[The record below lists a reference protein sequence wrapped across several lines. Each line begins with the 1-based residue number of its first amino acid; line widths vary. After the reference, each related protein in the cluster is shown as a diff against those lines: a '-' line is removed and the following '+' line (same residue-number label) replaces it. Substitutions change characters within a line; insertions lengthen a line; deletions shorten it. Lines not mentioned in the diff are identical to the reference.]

1 MVKDNRN
8 NGQIYGRN
16 DMIMLDQNNKI
27 YGSLGLADRYVMKT
41 EEGTKLT
48 LSNPKLG
55 SFDDVLTEFNIYGM
69 SKQESTTG
77 ANLIDVDSMLNECLV
92 KNADDTYSILKTETG
107 RFSKNFPVN
116 LKAGTKIRFDADV
129 IEYNGTYHIKL
140 QCGFGQSDT
149 VGAGQVVVLKKDVTK
164 VSIYQDG
171 NNDVGT
177 YTKFKNAMLSI
188 GEEKIPYE
196 PYTGGKP
203 SPSLEYPQE
212 IKSVVNPIVKV
223 TNEDGLKVQSVTLN
237 NITLNAIPVSSGG
250 NVTIDGQQWVC
261 DEVDLERGVKVQR
274 VKSVDISSL
283 DKSFWVFRNDVD
295 ANVSATRYSNEA
307 VIVDFR
313 TRAPAMSNILPAGVG
328 NVVNTFRLVAT
339 PLYLYQF
346 NLDSSKFPTVKSWVE
361 YLKANTVLI
370 IYALATPIET
380 PLTPAEIAAFSA
392 FTTYYPVTIV
402 ENNYNTWMKATYKS
416 MESV

>member
-27 YGSLGLADRYVMKT
+27 YGSLGLADKYVMKT

-107 RFSKNFPVN
+107 RFSKTFPVN

-140 QCGFGQSDT
+140 QCEFGQSDT
-149 VGAGQVVVLKKDVTK
+149 VGAGRVVVLKKDVTK

-171 NNDVGT
+171 DNDVGT

-212 IKSVVNPIVKV
+212 IKSVVNPTVKV
-223 TNEDGLKVQSVTLN
+223 SSEDVLKVQSVTFPY
-237 NITLNAIPVSSGG
+237 TLNAIPVASSG

-283 DKSFWVFRNDVD
+283 DKSFWVFRNDVG

-339 PLYLYQF
+339 PTYLYQF

-361 YLKANTVLI
+361 YLEANTVLI